1 MPDVP
6 VKLSDMTEALTFST
20 TDLLYLGMADAGS
33 DTGYYSRKIPASTLA
48 SAMLGNFSLPLL
60 FTNTDAKTVAGAV
73 NEAAGVKLSGTL
85 LAGNTSITLSDASIT
100 ASSMIDVYTDTG
112 IGYESI
118 TASTGSVTIT
128 FEAQASDMGVKVV
141 IK

>member
-1 MPDVP
+1 MPDTP
-6 VKLSDMTEALTFST
+6 LKLSDMQEALTFSPS
-20 TDLLYLGMADAGS
+20 DLLYLGLADAES
-33 DTGYYSRKIPASTLA
+33 DTGYYSRKLPASTAA
-48 SAMLGNFSLPLL
+48 SALVGSFSLPLL

-85 LAGNTSITLSDASIT
+85 LAGNTSITLSDAAIT
-100 ASSMIDVYTDTG
+100 ATSLIDVYTDTG

>member
-1 MPDVP
+1 MPDTP
-6 VKLSDMTEALTFST
+6 VKLSDMTEALALALG
-20 TDLLYLGMADAGS
+20 DLLYLGMADAES
-33 DTGYYSRKIPASTLA
+33 DTGYYSRKIQAQTVATYILN
-48 SAMLGNFSLPLL
+48 NFSLPLV
-60 FTNTDAKTVAGAV
+60 FTKTTAKTAAGAINEVAGTT
-73 NEAAGVKLSGTL
+73 LSGTL

-112 IGYESI
+112 TGYESI

>member
-1 MPDVP
+1 MPDTP
-6 VKLSDMTEALTFST
+6 LKLSDMQEALTFSPS
-20 TDLLYLGMADAGS
+20 DLLYLGLADAES
-33 DTGYYSRKIPASTLA
+33 DTGYYSRKLPASTAA
-48 SAMLGNFSLPLL
+48 SALVGSFSLPLL
-60 FTNTDAKTVAGAV
+60 LTQTTAKTVAGAV
-73 NEAAGVKLSGTL
+73 NELAGTTLSDTL
-85 LAGNTSITLSDASIT
+85 LAGNTSITLSDAAIT
-100 ASSMIDVYTDTG
+100 ATSMIDVYTDTG